1 MAYGVKYR
9 LEFSDVKGN
18 KRKVEI
24 LKKDYVSSVL
34 PMVCQGE
41 PVTIEWRADN
51 DIYEPLIGSNAS
63 LHLMVTDTVSY
74 DNFYEYDEREY
85 LLKIS
90 YESSVGVYSVY
101 WLGFISNDIY
111 TEAITTTPYPLT
123 INATDGLGSLEGFN
137 TWMPANGEA
146 DPTLWKFIHN
156 NLNYLS
162 LDFNIYISNDIR
174 GSAESEW
181 GNVFNIVS
189 IKKTGMFHK
198 NYIIWD
204 AKTVLRSILI
214 GFNCKIFQAFGR
226 WYIVNSSSYGDQRII
241 AGIQNGTYTGN
252 GILSAKQAFLAG
264 GTEEIKYLI
273 YDYLGVYA
281 NSIQP
286 SMLYIAPSQ
295 AQPINNNLVR
305 EIKRPVK
312 RYQEIVNIEQK
323 QIDLNY
329 NGSFEF
335 DLENWSNDSGSYTI
349 SDVPFAGLKSYRF
362 TEYTQV
368 LGTYTQKLHSTGG
381 ENIVKGNQYQL
392 LISVNVDEAS
402 GGFNGTRIPYYIR
415 YYNSGNYWYWS
426 TVNQSWGSSGTI
438 GWNDEKIL
446 NAEGEYEVIK
456 ITTGAAPDGGPM
468 EIGIGVTY
476 IDASGSYTATY
487 IDNFVLRNIDT
498 EQNVY
503 KEILF
508 IRVQNTSFIATDLM
522 EHEGIY
528 QSSVPDFIFL
538 GAFFTNNTFK
548 RAQDSTAKVIEEI
561 VTQQRINDFRQYSK
575 TYEGDFYNQV
585 QYDMLS
591 MAYKFFINFATPET
605 DSAIMDSIKLSVKSN
620 VYTVRCHI
628 PNNYT
633 DIANNYRVS
642 YQE

>member
-85 LLKIS
+85 QLKIS
-90 YESSVGVYSVY
+90 YESSAGNYSTY
-101 WLGFISNDIY
+101 WMGFISNDIY
-111 TEAITTTPYPLT
+111 IEAITTKPYPLT

-156 NLNYLS
+156 NLNYLN
-162 LDFNIYISNDIR
+162 LDFDIYISNDIR

-181 GNVFNIVS
+181 GNVFNIVN

-214 GFNCKIFQAFGR
+214 GFNCKIFQSFGR

-252 GILSAKQAFLAG
+252 GILTAKQAFLAG

-273 YDYLGVYA
+273 FNYLGAYQ
-281 NSIQP
+281 STTQP

-312 RYQEIVNIEQK
+312 RYQEVVNIEQK

-362 TEYTQV
+362 TEYTQT
-368 LGTYTQKLHSTGG
+368 LGSYTQKLHSTGG
-381 ENIVKGNQYQL
+381 QNIVKGNQYQL

-415 YYNSGNYWYWS
+415 YLNSGNYWYWS
-426 TVNQSWGSSGTI
+426 TVNQSWGNSGTI
-438 GWNDEKIL
+438 LWNEKIL
-446 NAEGEYEVIK
+446 DAEGEYEVIK
-456 ITTGAAPDGGPM
+456 ITTLAAPDGGPM

-585 QYDMLS
+585 QYNMLS
-591 MAYKFFINFATPET
+591 MAHKFFINFATPET

>member
-85 LLKIS
+85 QLKIS
-90 YESSVGVYSVY
+90 YESSGGNYSTY
-101 WLGFISNDIY
+101 WMGFISNDIY
-111 TEAITTTPYPLT
+111 IEAITTKPYPLT

-156 NLNYLS
+156 NLNYLN
-162 LDFNIYISNDIR
+162 LDFDIYISNDIR

-181 GNVFNIVS
+181 GNVFNIVN

-214 GFNCKIFQAFGR
+214 GFNCKIFQSFGR

-252 GILSAKQAFLAG
+252 GILTAKQAFLAG

-273 YDYLGVYA
+273 NNYLGVYQ
-281 NSIQP
+281 STIQP

-295 AQPINNNLVR
+295 AQPINNNMVR

-312 RYQEIVNIEQK
+312 RYQEVVNIEQK

-335 DLENWSNDSGSYTI
+335 DLENWSNDTGSYTI

-362 TEYTQV
+362 TDYTQT
-368 LGTYTQKLHSTGG
+368 LGTYTQKLHSTGA

-415 YYNSGNYWYWS
+415 YFNSGNYWYWS
-426 TVNQSWGSSGTI
+426 VTNQSWGNSGTI
-438 GWNDEKIL
+438 LWNEKIL

-468 EIGIGVTY
+468 EIGIGITY

-522 EHEGIY
+522 EHDGIY

-585 QYDMLS
+585 QYNMLS
-591 MAYKFFINFATPET
+591 MAHKFFINFATPET

>member
-18 KRKVEI
+18 KRKAEI
-24 LKKDYVSSVL
+24 LKKNYVSSVL

-85 LLKIS
+85 QLKIS
-90 YESSVGVYSVY
+90 YESSAGNYSTY
-101 WLGFISNDIY
+101 WMGFISNDIY
-111 TEAITTTPYPLT
+111 IEAITTKPYPLT

-156 NLNYLS
+156 NLNYLN
-162 LDFNIYISNDIR
+162 LDFDIYISNDIR

-181 GNVFNIVS
+181 GNVFNIVN

-214 GFNCKIFQAFGR
+214 GFNCKIFQSFGR

-252 GILSAKQAFLAG
+252 GILTAKQAFLAG

-273 YDYLGVYA
+273 FNYLGAYQ
-281 NSIQP
+281 STTQP

-312 RYQEIVNIEQK
+312 RYQEVINIEQK

-335 DLENWSNDSGSYTI
+335 DLENWSNDTGSYTI

-362 TEYTQV
+362 TDYTQT

-402 GGFNGTRIPYYIR
+402 GGFNGTRLPYYIR
-415 YYNSGNYWYWS
+415 YYHSGNYWYWS
-426 TVNQSWGSSGTI
+426 TVNQAWGNSGTI

-446 NAEGEYEVIK
+446 DAEGEYEVIK
-456 ITTGAAPDGGPM
+456 ITTGAAPHGGPM
-468 EIGIGVTY
+468 EIGIGITY
-476 IDASGSYTATY
+476 IDAAGSYTATY

-503 KEILF
+503 NEILF

-522 EHEGIY
+522 EHDGIY

-548 RAQDSTAKVIEEI
+548 RAQDVNAKVIEEI

-585 QYDMLS
+585 QYNMLS
-591 MAYKFFINFATPET
+591 MAHKFFINFATPET
-605 DSAIMDSIKLSVKSN
+605 DSAIIDSIKLSVKSN